1 MSATT
6 ATPRTG
12 HSTPMGRVAGLTK
25 ANWRLLLRNKL
36 TLLYGLILPLLPLLL
51 LLTAERGDETVGA
64 SSASTVVFLLMVF
77 PIFYN
82 LLSMFVSRRDELV
95 LKRLRTGET
104 RDSEL
109 IASMAMPGVL
119 ITVVVTAVAIGLGLA
134 LGQPVPTNLVLLIG
148 TVLLG
153 TAVFVAFALWTAA
166 WTRTAEAA
174 QMTSMPVLILA
185 MIGQLG
191 PVFPENVR
199 RYVEL
204 TPGSALDALVRLSW
218 FGQDGDSTVDFAA
231 SWGAAGEPLLVLVL
245 WVLIGW
251 ALAQKYMHWEPRH

>member
-6 ATPRTG
+6 ATTRSPN
-12 HSTPMGRVAGLTK
+12 STPVGRVVGLTK
-25 ANWRLLLRNKL
+25 ANWRLMLRNKL
-36 TLLYGLILPLLPLLL
+36 TLTYGLVLPLLPLLL
-51 LLTAERGDETVGA
+51 LLTADRGDETVGA
-64 SSASTVVFLLMVF
+64 SAASTVMFLLMVF

-95 LKRLRTGET
+95 LKRLRTGEA

-119 ITVVVTAVAIGLGLA
+119 ITLVITAVGVGLGMA
-134 LGQPVPTNLVLLIG
+134 LGQPAPTNALLMLA

-153 TAVFVAFALWTAA
+153 TAVFVALALWTAA

-185 MIGQLG
+185 MIGQLA
-191 PVFPENVR
+191 PVFPENIR
-199 RYVEL
+199 RFVEF
-204 TPGSALDALVRLSW
+204 TPGSALDSLVRLSW
-218 FGQDGDSTVDFAA
+218 FGQDGDRHVDFAA
-231 SWGAAGEPLLVLVL
+231 SWGVAYEPLLVLVF
-245 WVLIGW
+245 WVLIGS
-251 ALAQKYMHWEPRH
+251 ALAQKSMHWEPRH